1 MHGTGATRA
10 GVLLALLVGTLL
22 LTVMTPSIALAAW
35 SSAGARIVDPYETGY
50 VSLLNVRVANQA
62 VNDSAVVTEVQFS
75 DDGVDWLS
83 TPYTGRAQD
92 WVLAGESGAKT
103 LYVRFAAA
111 DGSFSPVVE
120 TGITV
125 DTRGPRTKA
134 LRAVR
139 AAAGTLA
146 VFRYAIA
153 DQASPKVKATL
164 VIRGAGVKKTVPLGW
179 VRTGAHGASV
189 KLDLPAG
196 SYRWSVQAMDLA
208 HWAQEKKVPQTLV
221 VK

>member
-1 MHGTGATRA
+1 MHGSGATRA

-75 DDGVDWLS
+75 DDGVDWLG
-83 TPYTGRAQD
+83 TPYTGQAQD

-125 DTRGPRTKA
+125 DTQGPRTKA

-139 AAAGTLA
+139 AAAGTSA
-146 VFRYAIA
+146 VFRYTIA

-179 VRTGAHGASV
+179 VRTGAHCASV

>member
-10 GVLLALLVGTLL
+10 NVLLVLIVSALLFGVTA
-22 LTVMTPSIALAAW
+22 PSAALAAW
-35 SSAGARIVDPYETGY
+35 NSAGARIVDPYGTGF

-62 VNDSAVVTEVQFS
+62 VNDSAAVTEVQFS
-75 DDGVDWLS
+75 DDGVEWLGA
-83 TPYTGRAQD
+83 PYTGRAQD
-92 WVLAGESGAKT
+92 WVLAGESGART

-111 DGSFSPVVE
+111 DGSFSPVVQ

-125 DTRGPRTKA
+125 DTQGPRTTA

-139 AAAGTLA
+139 AAAGTA
-146 VFRYAIA
+146 ATFRYAVS

-164 VIRGAGVKKTVPLGW
+164 VIRGAGVTKRVPLGW
-179 VRTGAHGASV
+179 VRTGTHSASV
-189 KLDLPAG
+189 RLDVPAG

-208 HWAQEKKVPQTLV
+208 HWEQQSKVSQTLM